1 MKNNVKENRLFIK
14 EKYILNKLMVNYIK
28 LKKKSGEKMIDKI
41 TEFLTN
47 KIRKEMPEIDD
58 ERAEIINYG
67 LQILLGEVP
76 KTFIMLAIAYLL
88 GVFKLSLI
96 TFLILLSY
104 RGFSGGFHL
113 KTHIGCI
120 ISTCS
125 FYCGTAL
132 LAKYIV
138 LGNIAKYI
146 SIILLT
152 IFGIIMIKLYAPAD
166 TEDVPIISKRVRK
179 QKQILSYISFIIG
192 LVIAAVIKDNTISN
206 IIIFG
211 YLMQTCM
218 ITRLAYKLT
227 NNKYGYE
234 VYENATIN

>member
-1 MKNNVKENRLFIK
+1 
-14 EKYILNKLMVNYIK
+14 MV
-28 LKKKSGEKMIDKI
+28 DKI

-47 KIRKEMPEIDD
+47 KIKKEMPEIDD
-58 ERAEIINYG
+58 ERAEVINYG
-67 LQILLGEVP
+67 LQILVGEVP

-88 GVFKLSLI
+88 GVFKLTLI
-96 TFLILLSY
+96 TFLILMPY
-104 RGFSGGFHL
+104 RTFSGGFHL

-120 ISTCS
+120 VTTCL

-132 LAKYIV
+132 LAKYIAF
-138 LGNIAKYI
+138 NEISKYI
-146 SIILLT
+146 ITIALG

-166 TEDVPIISKRVRK
+166 TENVPILSKKVRK
-179 QKQILSYISFIIG
+179 QKQVLSYITFIVG
-192 LVIAAVIKDNTISN
+192 LAVALIIKNNIVSN

-218 ITRLAYKLT
+218 ITKLAYRLT

-234 VYENATIN
+234 VYENTSEQMS

>member
-1 MKNNVKENRLFIK
+1 MI
-14 EKYILNKLMVNYIK
+14 NYRK
-28 LKKKSGEKMIDKI
+28 LKKKRGEKMIDKI

-47 KIRKEMPEIDD
+47 KIRKEMPDVND
-58 ERAEIINYG
+58 ERAEVINFG

-76 KTFIMLAIAYLL
+76 KIFIMLAIAYLL

-96 TFLILLSY
+96 TFLILIPY

-120 ISTCS
+120 ISTCT

-138 LGNIAKYI
+138 LGSITKYI
-146 SIILLT
+146 SIILLA

-166 TEDVPIISKRVRK
+166 TEDVPIISPKIRK

-192 LVIAAVIKDNTISN
+192 LLIVSLINNNIISN

-218 ITRLAYKLT
+218 ITRLAYELT

-234 VYENATIN
+234 VYENATN